1 MSAGTSNNGAMLSGG
16 ASNNGALLT
25 GGGGIGGS
33 VGGSGGVSPHHN
45 LLNQSNKSTSSPHS
59 SHPAG
64 GGTGTGAGAG
74 GDGSGN
80 GNGSGGIQ
88 SASPLS
94 LLRRSS
100 KDKDQSI
107 HHHESNPDLHHVIDH
122 RKRSTIL
129 SNVAQAVRD
138 RLHLPN
144 GSVTPVGMGVS
155 GKQTQLLPPPDAAVA
170 LLSTRPSPQHQDH
183 ENVSQGMVS
192 QFGSVYSQGR

>member
-1 MSAGTSNNGAMLSGG
+1 MLSGG
-16 ASNNGALLT
+16 ASNNGAMLI

-64 GGTGTGAGAG
+64 GGTGTGTGTGAG

-80 GNGSGGIQ
+80 GNGSGGGIQ

-107 HHHESNPDLHHVIDH
+107 HHHESNPDLHDVIDH

-155 GKQTQLLPPPDAAVA
+155 GKQTQILPPPDAAVA
-170 LLSTRPSPQHQDH
+170 LLSVRPTPQHQDH
-183 ENVSQGMVS
+183 DNVSQGMVS